1 MSTLWSYSLCGNC
14 IGVGLKPFT
23 LLYFTLSVV
32 LYILALPLLVYLS
45 FKQKYKESIPSRFF
59 LFNNPKFTK
68 DNGVW
73 FHVCSLGEARALKPL
88 LKLLPNEDIK
98 ITTITH
104 TGQAEAKK
112 YDAEVRY
119 LPYEMFLPF
128 WAKKQK
134 ILVVLEAEFWFMLFT
149 VLRAKGAKVVLLNAR
164 ISEKSAKK
172 YLQMAWFYKRMLVHV
187 DTIYAQSEA
196 DKNRFIALGA
206 RNIEVIGNIKLAG
219 EIKKTKD
226 YEKPNVELIVAGSTH
241 DTEEESVLKS
251 FVEYRKQSDAKLV
264 IVPRHPERFEVVYEL
279 MQSFANKA
287 DLSLS
292 RFSKDK
298 NLSTD
303 MILVDA
309 MGELNNI
316 YAISD
321 IAILGGAFKDDV
333 GGHNP
338 LEPAFFGCKIITG
351 KHLFHQRELFKYVHH
366 VQYVES
372 DEIHKALFEAR
383 ELPQSMVEETI
394 NLQPIINKIKE
405 NS

>member
-32 LYILALPLLVYLS
+32 LYLLALPLLVYLS

-112 YDAEVRY
+112 YDAELRY

-149 VLRAKGAKVVLLNAR
+149 VLKAKGAKVVLLNAR

-187 DTIYAQSEA
+187 DIIYAQSEA

-251 FVEYRKQSDAKLV
+251 FVEYRKQSDAKLI
-264 IVPRHPERFEVVYEL
+264 IVPRHPERFEAVYEL
-279 MQSFANKA
+279 MKTYADKN

-351 KHLFHQRELFKYVHH
+351 KHFFHQRELFKYVHH

-372 DEIHKALFEAR
+372 DEIHKALFKAR

-394 NLQPIINKIKE
+394 NLEPIINKIKE
-405 NS
+405 A